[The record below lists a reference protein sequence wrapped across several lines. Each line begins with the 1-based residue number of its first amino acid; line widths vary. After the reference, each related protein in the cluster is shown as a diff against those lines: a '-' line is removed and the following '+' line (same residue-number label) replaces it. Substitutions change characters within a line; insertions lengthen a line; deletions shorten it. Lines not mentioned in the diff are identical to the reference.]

1 LQDGGNSVAP
11 AKRASGD
18 SRAFSLTMTAVK
30 AKGSQMTA
38 TLPESSAASK
48 FDRFYVYQ
56 TTSKQQSA

>member
-38 TLPESSAASK
+38 TLPESRTPDMRPESLQAHGA
-48 FDRFYVYQ
+48 F
-56 TTSKQQSA
+56 TE

>member
-1 LQDGGNSVAP
+1 
-11 AKRASGD
+11 
-18 SRAFSLTMTAVK
+18 MTAVK